1 MRPTANGVGD
11 IGDGIT
17 LAVVGGGVVD
27 QIGAVRQYNA
37 VNPFNIGAEG
47 TPAQALALFSCGNV
61 PGCVTALMPDALY
74 PMTFHQRL
82 YQWPATGIGEV
93 RLAGSPSVDKSYP
106 PKEVPVGQM
115 DWSAPPI
122 TAAPIFRIDDEVAPL
137 MGEQTLDAE
146 TPLPAKCIP
155 FMEFRTLYKTSPWVP
170 TAFVGNNPYGGDTRK
185 WFMAGVTKDGVA
197 DTPLGSCDVIVMRV
211 DKQVVNPD
219 VRANPVVGVTVSDA
233 STGAY
238 SVQVAANVL
247 HQVLAYKTGSPDRAG
262 ATLET
267 VMPTDG

>member
-1 MRPTANGVGD
+1 MRPTANGIGD

-17 LAVVGGGVVD
+17 LAVVGGGAID
-27 QIGAVRQYNA
+27 AIGSVRQYNA
-37 VNPFNIGAEG
+37 VNPFDIGVESI
-47 TPAQALALFSCGNV
+47 PAQPPAL
-61 PGCVTALMPDALY
+61 PPCVSAAAIVASMPNALY

-82 YQWPATGIGEV
+82 YQWPDTGIGEV

-106 PKEVPVGQM
+106 PKEVPIGQM
-115 DWSAPPI
+115 DWSTQPI
-122 TAAPIFRIDDEVAPL
+122 TAAPIFRIDDVTTPL

-146 TPLPAKCIP
+146 TKLPTACMPILN
-155 FMEFRTLYKTSPWVP
+155 FRTLYRTAPWAP
-170 TAFVGNNPYGGDTRK
+170 TVLIRNNQYGGDTRK

-211 DKQVVNPD
+211 DKQVVNAD
-219 VRANPVVGVTVSDA
+219 VQANPVVGVTVSDA